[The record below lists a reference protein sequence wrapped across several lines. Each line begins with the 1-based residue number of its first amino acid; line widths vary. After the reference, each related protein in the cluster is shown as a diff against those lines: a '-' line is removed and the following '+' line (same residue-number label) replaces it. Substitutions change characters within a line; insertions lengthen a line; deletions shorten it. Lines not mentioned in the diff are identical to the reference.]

1 MGQPLGPFD
10 KVFLVKAEVS
20 RAGKPKLNALTR
32 FSLSNGPKL
41 TRSPLSNWPIL
52 AHLTRSPLSN
62 WPIGPFDKVSLV
74 KWAKIG
80 YSGLFD
86 KVFLVKWPILA
97 KSCFPGFRRF
107 PEAWNTLLSRRR
119 VRRVSMQDAGN
130 LRRRSPAKVALGFAC
145 PVHPGKPTKPSA
157 VADVRGSATGYIC
170 GCHGSWSM
178 YGQRTTI

>member
-1 MGQPLGPFD
+1 MGQNWPIL
-10 KVFLVKAEVS
+10 AH
-20 RAGKPKLNALTR
+20 
-32 FSLSNGPKL
+32 L

-157 VADVRGSATGYIC
+157 VADARGSATG
-170 GCHGSWSM
+170 SKLDL
-178 YGQRTTI
+178 RTSAIGTHKSTLRIRE

>member
-1 MGQPLGPFD
+1 M
-10 KVFLVKAEVS
+10 
-20 RAGKPKLNALTR
+20 
-32 FSLSNGPKL
+32 
-41 TRSPLSNWPIL
+41 
-52 AHLTRSPLSN
+52 SN
-62 WPIGPFDKVSLV
+62 WPIGAFDKVSLV

-80 YSGLFD
+80 YFGLFD

-157 VADVRGSATGYIC
+157 VADARGSATGFTWASATEAYC
-170 GCHGSWSM
+170 GSMRSFPPLPPSYRSWLP
-178 YGQRTTI
+178 GAIWGH